1 MSGSSLF
8 SVYVDLA
15 ELNRGPVIREVE
27 ASDAERQR
35 LAKALD
41 IDALH
46 ALSAKLTLSPWLD
59 GAEVRGRWTARIEQT
74 CGVSLERFETELTGL
89 FEVKVVPAGSPNA
102 PQTAVEVDID
112 PDAEDPPEVVEN
124 GRVDVGQ
131 LTVEHLALE
140 IDPYPRKPGAA
151 FEAPPEEQPPSPFD
165 VLRKLRD

>member
-1 MSGSSLF
+1 MSAPSLF
-8 SVYVDLA
+8 AVYVDLA
-15 ELNRGPVIREVE
+15 ELNRGPISRELK
-27 ASDAERQR
+27 ASAEERER

-59 GAEVRGRWTARIEQT
+59 GAQVRGRWQARIEQT
-74 CGVSLERFETELTGL
+74 CGVSLDRFETELGGA
-89 FEVKVVPAGSPNA
+89 FDVKVVPEGSPNA
-102 PQTAVEVDID
+102 PQALAEVDID

-124 GRVDVGQ
+124 GRVDIGQ

-151 FEAPPEEQPPSPFD
+151 FEAPPDEQPPSPFD
-165 VLRKLRD
+165 VLRKLKD